1 MTKKDSLIFMEY
13 LDELF
18 PDAGPELDYSNN
30 FELLVAVVLS
40 AQTTDIQVNKV
51 TKKLFTD
58 FPTPQKLKDASFED
72 VSNIIKSIG
81 LYKTKSRNIIKLS
94 EILVSK
100 YDGLIPNTR
109 DDLESLPGVGRKT
122 ANVVL
127 SNAFNIP
134 AFAVDTHVMRVS
146 KRFNIAEEKD
156 TPLQV
161 EKKLMKLFPKD
172 KWQKLHHQLI
182 LFGRYYCTARN
193 PKCDQIKIAY
203 MCSYCNQKRN

>member
-18 PDAGPELDYSNN
+18 PNAGPELNYSNN

-51 TKKLFTD
+51 TEKLFMKY
-58 FPTPQKLKDASFED
+58 PTPERLKDADYDD
-72 VSNIIKSIG
+72 VSNLIKSIG

-100 YDGLIPNTR
+100 YNGLVPNKR
-109 DDLESLPGVGRKT
+109 EDLESLPGVGRKT
-122 ANVVL
+122 ANVLL

-146 KRFNIAEEKD
+146 KRFKIALEKD

-193 PKCDQIKIAY
+193 PKCDQIKISY